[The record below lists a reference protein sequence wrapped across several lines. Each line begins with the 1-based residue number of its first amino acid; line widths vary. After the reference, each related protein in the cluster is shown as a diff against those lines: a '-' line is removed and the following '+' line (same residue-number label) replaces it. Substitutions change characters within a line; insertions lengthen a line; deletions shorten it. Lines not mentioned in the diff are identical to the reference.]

1 MTTQE
6 DVLTR
11 FGSRLRE
18 MRRERKMSQGDL
30 GLETGLEQAY
40 LSDVELGRRNISL
53 RNINALANALN
64 VTLSELFIG
73 IS

>member
-18 MRRERKMSQGDL
+18 MRRERKMSQEDL